1 MSEDLEV
8 YFQPISDEM
17 PSGPDL
23 EYDPEFARMEKL
35 AQGTPEQEMGSTLI
49 EAVPPDW
56 DEVLQVS
63 RQLMAKSKDL
73 RIVSHYVMAKMMV
86 SGLLGLRDGLKVIST
101 LLDRFWESLYP
112 LLDEDDDND
121 PTSRVNALLSLA
133 TAGGLVR
140 HLRDVTILESR
151 TVGRFSV
158 IDCAIAKGEM
168 PVPAGMAEPPTQKK
182 IDAAVQSCDANQLKE
197 RLEAA
202 EEGLKCIAAIDAV
215 FIERAGYGTGP
226 NLELLTKELKTIVKY
241 LKPWQESR
249 SEASSA
255 GAPTGLTEYAPSS
268 DGKSSQVVEVMAHAA
283 GFSSQIRCREDAL
296 DALDRIIQWFERY
309 EPSSPLP
316 MLLKRAKRL
325 STLSFIEILK
335 DISPEGLNQ
344 ALLVGGP
351 DAVEPEPKP
360 APKEMKESNSRSNY
374 PRHDEY

>member
-1 MSEDLEV
+1 
-8 YFQPISDEM
+8 
-17 PSGPDL
+17 
-23 EYDPEFARMEKL
+23 
-35 AQGTPEQEMGSTLI
+35 
-49 EAVPPDW
+49 
-56 DEVLQVS
+56 
-63 RQLMAKSKDL
+63 MAKSKDL

-215 FIERAGYGTGP
+215 FIERAGMEQVQPRTP
-226 NLELLTKELKTIVKY
+226 HQRTEDHRKVPQALA
-241 LKPWQESR
+241 ESR

-255 GAPTGLTEYAPSS
+255 GAPTGLNGVRSVIRW
-268 DGKSSQVVEVMAHAA
+268 QVLAS
-283 GFSSQIRCREDAL
+283 G
-296 DALDRIIQWFERY
+296 
-309 EPSSPLP
+309 
-316 MLLKRAKRL
+316 
-325 STLSFIEILK
+325 
-335 DISPEGLNQ
+335 
-344 ALLVGGP
+344 
-351 DAVEPEPKP
+351 
-360 APKEMKESNSRSNY
+360 
-374 PRHDEY
+374 